1 MAVAE
6 TIDGASKEKL
16 LLSMRLERKQRATM
30 RAKKFHEEPT
40 RKIGT
45 SPQAGFRPR
54 IRWHTQQRVDEQER
68 TIAQAQTKCKSAKK
82 DSQVTEA
89 SVSDNPFTPAIEQ
102 PVPSENEAVETV
114 VPRPSAST
122 LETAIQRRHEAQLDA
137 VRQERR
143 RRARYQAMRKRG
155 ARALMH
161 AGDTCGSGNS
171 RRRSA
176 EWSSLA
182 LDEETSAL
190 LQAHVASSHAH
201 GGHTDSS
208 KGGSFIQC
216 VQPQLGP
223 FSSSTNGAAIRAQK
237 IESIPGFKEAAVVS
251 ACMLQFTLLI
261 CSFVF
266 NHTVD
271 SPVNFTVVANGVVVL
286 GISFARACLQNNT
299 CAYSCTLKRL

>member
-6 TIDGASKEKL
+6 PIDGASKEKL

-30 RAKKFHEEPT
+30 RAKKFHVEPT
-40 RKIGT
+40 QTIGT
-45 SPQAGFRPR
+45 LPHAGLQPR
-54 IRWHTQQRVDEQER
+54 IQWHTQQRVDEQER
-68 TIAQAQTKCKSAKK
+68 TIAQAQTKCKSAKQ

-89 SVSDNPFTPAIEQ
+89 SVSDNPFTSAIEQ

-114 VPRPSAST
+114 APRSSAST
-122 LETAIQRRHEAQLDA
+122 LETAIQIRREAQLNA

-155 ARALMH
+155 ARTLMH
-161 AGDTCGSGNS
+161 AGDACGSGNS

-201 GGHTDSS
+201 GGRTDCSE
-208 KGGSFIQC
+208 GGNFNQC
-216 VQPQLGP
+216 LQPQLGP
-223 FSSSTNGAAIRAQK
+223 FANNTNGSAIRAQK

-251 ACMLQFTLLI
+251 ACMFL
-261 CSFVF
+261 
-266 NHTVD
+266 
-271 SPVNFTVVANGVVVL
+271 VAN
-286 GISFARACLQNNT
+286 SPF
-299 CAYSCTLKRL
+299 